1 MALTLSEDQLLLK
14 DTARQ
19 FLDEKSP
26 VSRMREL
33 RDAEDATGFSRA
45 LWKEMAEMGWLG
57 IAFPEEVGGAGMGF
71 GELAVVM
78 EECGRVLAPEP
89 FLSTL
94 LLGGQAVL
102 LGGSDALK
110 SDVLAAVCSGDRV
123 LAMAL
128 QERGRFDP
136 HDVKTRAE
144 AKGDGFELTGEKQ
157 FVLDAHVADQ
167 LVVVARTSGS
177 EDGRDGLT
185 LFLVDG
191 DADGLSV
198 RRNLMVDGRNAGDVS
213 LDGVRVA
220 ADRVLGEI
228 DAGADLLEAVLDR
241 ATICLAAEMLG
252 TFGEAFE
259 RTLEYL

>member
-1 MALTLSEDQLLLK
+1 MPLTLSDDQLLLK

-26 VSRMREL
+26 VTRMREL
-33 RDAEDATGFSRA
+33 RDTEDPTGFSRA

-57 IAFPEEVGGAGMGF
+57 IPFPEELGGAGMGF

-102 LGGSDALK
+102 HGADDPLK
-110 SDVLAAVCSGDRV
+110 SEVIAAVCSGDRV

-136 HDVKTRAE
+136 CDVKSRAE
-144 AKGDGFELTGEKQ
+144 RQGDGFRLTGEKQ

-167 LVVVARTSGS
+167 QIHLSARSVAPG
-177 EDGRDGLT
+177 
-185 LFLVDG
+185 
-191 DADGLSV
+191 
-198 RRNLMVDGRNAGDVS
+198 AGK
-213 LDGVRVA
+213 
-220 ADRVLGEI
+220 
-228 DAGADLLEAVLDR
+228 
-241 ATICLAAEMLG
+241 
-252 TFGEAFE
+252 
-259 RTLEYL
+259 